1 MVELASQE
9 VRAFGLVPKVAFLS
23 HSQFG
28 STSEPSALKMREAVR
43 RLSQRHPDLEVEGEM
58 HADTAISEAL
68 RERIF
73 PNARLSGSANLLVMP
88 TLDAANIAF
97 NLLKSVGQG
106 LSVGPMLVGTAKPIH
121 ILSQSV
127 TTRGIINMT
136 ALAVVDAQEHAR
148 FKAAKTA
155 N

>member
-1 MVELASQE
+1 
-9 VRAFGLVPKVAFLS
+9 
-23 HSQFG
+23 
-28 STSEPSALKMREAVR
+28 
-43 RLSQRHPDLEVEGEM
+43 
-58 HADTAISEAL
+58 
-68 RERIF
+68 
-73 PNARLSGSANLLVMP
+73 MP

-148 FKAAKTA
+148 FKATKAAKA
-155 N
+155 AKAAS